1 MMRMLVAFGWLFV
14 APASAAV
21 AQEPPPFDAALR
33 AHLESVQARDL
44 AAFEATITREPRM
57 TLIFPDGRA
66 LRTRREVLEL
76 HRDWFASTTWTL
88 EARLEE
94 LTESDSLGLAVIHL
108 TYRDEP
114 PGGDRV
120 VERSMLTLGFA
131 RQGDRWVMIHDQNTR
146 DQSR

>member
-76 HRDWFASTTWTL
+76 HRDWFAATGWTWEPEVVATTVGADLAHALVRYRYGDPAGSRENWLSLVFRL
-88 EARLEE
+88 EAGEWRL
-94 LTESDSLGLAVIHL
+94 V
-108 TYRDEP
+108 
-114 PGGDRV
+114 
-120 VERSMLTLGFA
+120 
-131 RQGDRWVMIHDQNTR
+131 HDQNTR
-146 DQSR
+146 IGSGDTG

>member
-57 TLIFPDGRA
+57 TLIRRTAEWLAAQASRA
-66 LRTRREVLEL
+66 LPPDKADWARAMTHEL
-76 HRDWFASTTWTL
+76 AYVHDDVEALKWALGVRGGKLLGEGQGNANWNVERDV
-88 EARLEE
+88 
-94 LTESDSLGLAVIHL
+94 SLGVSA
-108 TYRDEP
+108 
-114 PGGDRV
+114 
-120 VERSMLTLGFA
+120 
-131 RQGDRWVMIHDQNTR
+131 
-146 DQSR
+146 